1 MDLELSDN
9 QRRLICRLLFL
20 LFCVVPTGIAA
31 YTAFHKK
38 SANAW
43 AETLQAEMGL
53 PVEIGLVQTPRPGE
67 MIFRDFAIND
77 VDGEPILLAIQ
88 ARVDLKQHR
97 VIIDGPVNM
106 TPDGLRK
113 LVAETSERVLEAG
126 QGREGLR
133 WDFEFSSLNFFRSKN
148 DFLMSNPANMVTL
161 SPAWV
166 ELSSSP
172 VGRSL
177 TLRAPGPN
185 STRSNGEISAEHWI
199 ACKLEKLDATD
210 ELELVLQTPAN
221 MGLPV
226 WLVSLKADDPVQ
238 QVLGPQANF
247 SGSVYARNPG
257 RAPWLAINGHFW
269 DVQLPGGVRR
279 ELAIVKAEELVINNG
294 RWETG
299 QAWME
304 AQGEPAIPLD
314 NLFEG
319 AIRPASPADQFVG
332 ALRQAAIESNRRSAK
347 LPFPRVH

>member
-1 MDLELSDN
+1 
-9 QRRLICRLLFL
+9 
-20 LFCVVPTGIAA
+20 
-31 YTAFHKK
+31 
-38 SANAW
+38 
-43 AETLQAEMGL
+43 
-53 PVEIGLVQTPRPGE
+53 
-67 MIFRDFAIND
+67 
-77 VDGEPILLAIQ
+77 
-88 ARVDLKQHR
+88 LKQHR

-148 DFLMSNPANMVTL
+148 DFLMSNPNNMVTL

-221 MGLPV
+221 MGLPI

-299 QAWME
+299 QAS
-304 AQGEPAIPLD
+304 LD